1 MPEGPEICMASRF
14 INAIGSSRLFGG
26 RVVKSA
32 MSTKNP
38 DVDWDAEVYRVSA
51 QSRGKELKVTLME
64 GEEKEDDKD
73 IKGRRTL
80 DILFRFGMSGSFKYV
95 PVDEAPKH
103 AHLM

>member
-1 MPEGPEICMASRF
+1 M
-14 INAIGSSRLFGG
+14 
-26 RVVKSA
+26 VKSA
-32 MSTKNP
+32 VSTKNP

-51 QSRGKELKVTLME
+51 QSRGKELKVTLLE
-64 GEEKEDDKD
+64 GEEDVDV
-73 IKGRRTL
+73 KGRRTL